1 MTSVLVPKIT
11 KIMILELQGK
21 CQNYAWGKLGG
32 TSKVAILGLK
42 NGLQIVEE
50 TPYAEL
56 WIGTHP
62 NGPSIVHPV
71 AAKNSDFALKPLKD
85 ILTRKIVGDKVWEK
99 FDQELPFLLK
109 VSRYLIGICLVSVL
123 YL

>member
-1 MTSVLVPKIT
+1 MP
-11 KIMILELQGK
+11 EL
-21 CQNYAWGKLGG
+21 CLRKLGG
-32 TSKVAILGLK
+32 ASKVAILGLK

-62 NGPSIVHPV
+62 NGPSIVH
-71 AAKNSDFALKPLKD
+71 FALKSLKD

-109 VSRYLIGICLVSVL
+109 VSRYLIGNCLVSVL